1 MKLRNLQLMKGQM
14 TKTKRI
20 SLIVTFAAVAAILD
34 SIPGIPQFESGVW
47 SSWIFL
53 VVPLFGFILGP
64 IDGFISILIGVLVG
78 HSIFSRGMYE
88 FLFTIGAPVGAMIAG
103 MLFKQKRSIPI
114 IFFTVL
120 LTSYF
125 LTPISWKLPLWGMWD
140 VYLAFIVLL
149 IVTIIAF
156 NKSRLLISTFVGLE
170 ADILFRIFL
179 LIPLQTYH
187 LFYGLTPE
195 VLKMWWVAGAIIT
208 PIQVGIAILFT
219 MIIYPPIQKV
229 VKRTRA
235 NGILSAN
242 IDST

>member
-1 MKLRNLQLMKGQM
+1 MKGQM
-14 TKTKRI
+14 TKSKRI

-34 SIPGIPQFESGVW
+34 SIPGFAPIQSVW
-47 SSWIFL
+47 YSWVFL

-64 IDGFISILIGVLVG
+64 VYGFLSILVGVLVG
-78 HSIFSRGMYE
+78 HSIYFRGIHE

-103 MLFKQKRSIPI
+103 MLFRQKRSIPI

-120 LTSYF
+120 LASYF
-125 LTPISWKLPLWGMWD
+125 LTPISWELPLWGMWD

-149 IVTIIAF
+149 IVTIMHF

-170 ADILFRIFL
+170 ADVLFRIFL
-179 LIPLQTYH
+179 LVPLQTYH
-187 LFYGLTPE
+187 IFYGLTPAAM
-195 VLKMWWVAGAIIT
+195 KGIWVGGALIT

-219 MIIYPPIQKV
+219 MIIYPPVQKV

-242 IDST
+242 IDSA

>member
-1 MKLRNLQLMKGQM
+1 M
-14 TKTKRI
+14 
-20 SLIVTFAAVAAILD
+20 
-34 SIPGIPQFESGVW
+34 
-47 SSWIFL
+47 
-53 VVPLFGFILGP
+53 VPLFGFILGP
-64 IDGFISILIGVLVG
+64 VDGFFSILIGVLVG
-78 HSIFSRGMYE
+78 HSIYFRGIHE

-103 MLFKQKRSIPI
+103 MLFRQRSIPI

-120 LTSYF
+120 LASYF
-125 LTPISWKLPLWGMWD
+125 LTPISWQLPLWGMWD

-149 IVTIIAF
+149 IVTIINL

-187 LFYGLTPE
+187 LFYGFTPE
-195 VLKMWWVAGAIIT
+195 AMKGIWVAGALIT

-219 MIIYPPIQKV
+219 MIIYPSVQKV
-229 VKRTRA
+229 VKRTRD
-235 NGILSAN
+235 NGISSSN

>member
-1 MKLRNLQLMKGQM
+1 MKNQM
-14 TKTKRI
+14 TKSKRI
-20 SLIVTFAAVAAILD
+20 SLITTFAAVAAILD
-34 SIPGIPQFESGVW
+34 SIPGITQFEYGVW

-64 IDGFISILIGVLVG
+64 VDGFFSILIGVLVG

-103 MLFKQKRSIPI
+103 MLFRQRRSIPI
-114 IFFTVL
+114 IFFTGL
-120 LTSYF
+120 LASYF
-125 LTPISWKLPLWGMWD
+125 LTPISWQLPLWGMWD

-149 IVTIIAF
+149 IVTIINF
-156 NKSRLLISTFVGLE
+156 NKSRLMISTFVGLE

-187 LFYGLTPE
+187 LFYGFTP
-195 VLKMWWVAGAIIT
+195 KAMKIIWVGAAFVT

-219 MIIYPPIQKV
+219 MIIYPHVQKV
-229 VKRTRA
+229 IKRTRDS
-235 NGILSAN
+235 GISSSNTDSAQ
-242 IDST
+242 I